1 MDKHQQRLLE
11 SLPDGIVVADQKGRI
26 EFVSRQALKMSGY
39 SRKELIGRNVEM
51 LVPTS
56 TRAIHRVHRAGY
68 AAKPTTRAMGS
79 GLRIS
84 FRRKDGTEFPAD
96 IALSK
101 FETSGGPGVIA
112 AVRDV
117 SERTRTEL
125 ALRDAEEGIRL
136 MVDGVVDYAIFQLD
150 AGGNVTS
157 WNGGAERIKGYRA
170 KEIIGRH
177 FSIFYLADDIKHRK
191 PQKGLTTA
199 RRIGRFEEEGWRL
212 RKDGSRFWANVVI
225 TRLRDAKGAVR
236 GFTKVTRD
244 ISERK
249 RTEDRVEAMFE
260 VTQATLQGQAPDQI
274 MSLVVQRARGLV
286 EAAQGLA
293 LVPDADGTNVTVTQA
308 DGLRSKVLIGTTY
321 PAAKSLAGWVL
332 RTKELIAVEDAGTDP
347 RAHRPFARAAL
358 AGPAILAPLV
368 ADNSSFGVLALSNPK
383 SKTPFSAEDLA
394 TVRVFAAQAAVALEH
409 SRLRLE
415 LQRLAVLEDRERIA
429 RELHDG
435 AIQSLFAVGMSLQ
448 GLVARTAAGEPQAR
462 IESAVTQIDRVIRDL
477 RNYIFGLR
485 PGILQDVQLHQ
496 ALTRVAQDF
505 QKRTSVSTVIDIDP
519 HVAAHLSS
527 HAGDL
532 IQLTTEAL
540 SNVARHAAARTCRVS
555 LQSNR
560 SGALLEIDDDGKGFD
575 PAQALGAG
583 QGLRNLRERTDKLGG
598 RLEIKSAAHQGT
610 SVRVTIRL

>member
-11 SLPDGIVVADQKGRI
+11 SLPDGIVVADKKGRI
-26 EFVSRQALKMSGY
+26 EFVSRQTLKMSGY

-51 LVPTS
+51 LVPGNK
-56 TRAIHRVHRAGY
+56 RAIHRVHRAGY

-79 GLRIS
+79 GLRIN

-96 IALSK
+96 IALSV

-117 SERTRTEL
+117 SERSRTEQ
-125 ALRDAEEGIRL
+125 ALRDAEERIRL
-136 MVDGVVDYAIFQLD
+136 MVDGVVDYAIIQLD
-150 AGGNVTS
+150 AKGNVTS
-157 WNGGAERIKGYRA
+157 WNAGAERIKGYRA

-177 FSIFYLADDIKHRK
+177 FSVFYSTDDVKRRK
-191 PQKGLTTA
+191 PQKELSA
-199 RRIGRFEEEGWRL
+199 AKRVGRFEEEGWRL
-212 RKDGSRFWANVVI
+212 RKDGSRFWANVV
-225 TRLRDAKGAVR
+225 TTALLDANGAVR

-249 RTEDRVEAMFE
+249 RTEDRVEAMLE
-260 VTQATLQGQAPDQI
+260 VTQATLQGRPPDQI
-274 MSLVVQRARGLV
+274 MALVVQRARGLV
-286 EAAQGLA
+286 GAAHGLA
-293 LVPDADGTNVTVTQA
+293 LVPDADGINVAVSHVS
-308 DGLRSKVLIGTTY
+308 GLRTGALVGRRY

-332 RTKELIAVEDAGTDP
+332 RTKEPIAVADASTDP

-368 ADNSSFGVLALSNPK
+368 ADNSSFGVLALSNPRTAK
-383 SKTPFSAEDLA
+383 PFGEEDLSS
-394 TVRVFAAQAAVALEH
+394 VRAFAAQAAVALAY

-415 LQRLAVLEDRERIA
+415 LLRLAVMEDRERIA

-448 GLVARTAAGEPQAR
+448 GLAARTSPGEPQAR
-462 IESAVTQIDRVIRDL
+462 IESAVTQIDLVIRDL

-485 PGILQDVQLHQ
+485 PGILADAQLHQ
-496 ALTRVAQDF
+496 ALTRIAREF
-505 QKRTSVSTVIDIDP
+505 QKRTSVTTVIDIDP
-519 HVAAHLSS
+519 HVAARLSL

-540 SNVARHAAARTCRVS
+540 SNVARHAEAGHCRVS
-555 LQSNR
+555 LHSNR
-560 SGALLEIDDDGKGFD
+560 SGAVLEIDDDGKGFD
-575 PAQALGAG
+575 PAHALGRG
-583 QGLRNLRERTDKLGG
+583 QGLRNLQERTDKLGG
-598 RLEIKSAAHQGT
+598 KLEIKSRAPQGT
-610 SVRVTIRL
+610 SVRVTIHL